1 MKFREVTL
9 ASGQSFQVPQGIQ
22 RIDSKSTHGWQV
34 RCQGTKLFS
43 DGESADAQ
51 LSLAKATR
59 ELAARISAMP
69 APSGLKQGPSAN
81 KTSDLPAGI
90 SGPIVRQRAGRAPSA
105 VLSVLLPRFGMS
117 AEVKTV
123 HIGSENTYSVE
134 KYLTALAKST
144 EMRAAAVKRYEQD
157 ALQAQHSTLVS
168 LRKQAQVLRKNR
180 P

>member
-9 ASGQSFQVPQGIQ
+9 ANGQRFQVPQGIQ

-51 LSLAKATR
+51 RSLAKATR
-59 ELAARISAMP
+59 ELAERMSTMP
-69 APSGLKQGPSAN
+69 TPIALRHGPSPN

-90 SGPIVRQRAGRAPSA
+90 SGPIVRERAGRAPMA
-105 VLSVLLPRFGMS
+105 VLSVLLPRFGRP

-123 HIGSENTYSVE
+123 HIASQNTYTAE
-134 KYLTALAKST
+134 KYLQALAKCT
-144 EMRAAAVKRYEQD
+144 DMRADAIQRYEQD
-157 ALQAQHSTLVS
+157 ARQSQHSTLVA
-168 LRKQAQVLRKNR
+168 LRKQARALAA
-180 P
+180 